1 MKRPR
6 RSSSHPRSLGM
17 EASDRIA
24 AQGSKEARLTKSW
37 RYLIL
42 LTSLKT
48 LRVWC
53 PEVNGVMRIS
63 LMRAALFKKISNL
76 GIADMVLLATNS
88 KLLLNR
94 NSESKTIGLPY
105 SMSLPLERMFKDHRH
120 LLSTKALKQSLLI
133 WGSKISSLYS
143 LIKCSQAQSTK
154 T

>member
-1 MKRPR
+1 
-6 RSSSHPRSLGM
+6 
-17 EASDRIA
+17 
-24 AQGSKEARLTKSW
+24 
-37 RYLIL
+37 
-42 LTSLKT
+42 
-48 LRVWC
+48 
-53 PEVNGVMRIS
+53 MRIS

-133 WGSKISSLYS
+133 
-143 LIKCSQAQSTK
+143 
-154 T
+154 